1 MASNYNLSSAAIVVL
16 SFLLLATLS
25 SACGPCQPKPP
36 VKAPPVNP
44 FCPRD
49 TLKFG
54 VCADLLGGLVSL
66 VAGTPP
72 SSKCCAVLEGLADL
86 EAAACLCTAIKASVL
101 GINVEVPV
109 AISLLVS
116 ACGKSIPPGFKCV

>member
-1 MASNYNLSSAAIVVL
+1 MASNNLSAAILVL
-16 SFLLLATLS
+16 SLLLFSTFS
-25 SACGPCQPKPP
+25 SACGPCRA
-36 VKAPPVNP
+36 KAPPANP

-66 VAGTPP
+66 VAGSPP

-101 GINVEVPV
+101 GINVKVPV
-109 AISLLVS
+109 AISLLIS
-116 ACGKSIPPGFKCV
+116 ACGKSIPQGFKCE

>member
-1 MASNYNLSSAAIVVL
+1 MASNNLSAAILVL
-16 SFLLLATLS
+16 SLLLFSTFS
-25 SACGPCQPKPP
+25 SACGPCQPKPTP
-36 VKAPPVNP
+36 PAKAPPANP

-66 VAGTPP
+66 VAGSPP

-101 GINVEVPV
+101 GINVKVPV
-109 AISLLVS
+109 AISLLIS
-116 ACGKSIPPGFKCV
+116 ACGKSIPPGFKCE